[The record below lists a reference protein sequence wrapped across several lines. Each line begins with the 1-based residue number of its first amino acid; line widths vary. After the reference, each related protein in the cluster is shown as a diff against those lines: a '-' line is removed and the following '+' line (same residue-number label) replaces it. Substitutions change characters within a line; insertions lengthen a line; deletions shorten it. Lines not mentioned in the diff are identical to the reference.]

1 MVTERE
7 GFFVSSQGCI
17 TFFVTGTS
25 KFYVLY
31 TMRHNRVNAS
41 LRECNVFCFTL
52 VLQILIGTE
61 WLKLSSMSVNLEYSL
76 TLP

>member
-1 MVTERE
+1 MATERE

-17 TFFVTGTS
+17 TFFVAGTS

-41 LRECNVFCFTL
+41 LQV
-52 VLQILIGTE
+52 
-61 WLKLSSMSVNLEYSL
+61 SSMSVNLEYSL
-76 TLP
+76 ITALAVKRDKSSLELFRSDTENA